1 MSREEPLS
9 RREVLKRAGVTGLA
23 LATAGLG
30 DTLTRAPAAS
40 AATPNMYRGVTL
52 TLLAQGGTAYEPA
65 LVAWGKEF
73 ESATGAKIE
82 FDFTPWESTMPKIQ
96 ADLAAGTP
104 RYDMLLND
112 IEFQYTIYPYLLPIN
127 DLDQEKNY
135 DISGFLEPVYK
146 YGEGIA
152 GQKGVRYGI
161 PLTSG
166 VAFVIYRTDL
176 IKGNVPGTWA
186 GYFDLLKQNTGGGRY
201 GSSFAG
207 VPAQLVK
214 LFLAR
219 YWSEGD
225 ALLTPDW
232 KPLINSPKGVKALE
246 MLAEQTS
253 KYAPPGIL
261 AWDNPDAANAFT
273 RGQVSIY
280 EGWGSFIF
288 PALNDPTKSQ
298 VVNKWSIGLYPEHGT
313 GNFVQH
319 NFVIFKRSQHQ
330 EAAFD
335 FIAYA
340 TSPQKEKEIILKF
353 KDIPAR
359 KTVFTDPEVV
369 AQLPYVGRMA
379 AALDRGRPF
388 APGCSYWLEMFLGL
402 GDGLSTALSGKA
414 TPQQAL
420 NDVADKW
427 TRLTRQNPLKFEYN
441 E

>member
-1 MSREEPLS
+1 LI
-9 RREVLKRAGVTGLA
+9 K
-23 LATAGLG
+23 
-30 DTLTRAPAAS
+30 
-40 AATPNMYRGVTL
+40 
-52 TLLAQGGTAYEPA
+52 
-65 LVAWGKEF
+65 K
-73 ESATGAKIE
+73 
-82 FDFTPWESTMPKIQ
+82 
-96 ADLAAGTP
+96 
-104 RYDMLLND
+104 
-112 IEFQYTIYPYLLPIN
+112 
-127 DLDQEKNY
+127 KNY
-135 DISGFLEPVYK
+135 DMSGFLQPVYK

-161 PLTSG
+161 PLTAG

-176 IKGNVPGTWA
+176 IKGNVPPTWS
-186 GYFDLLKQNTGGGRY
+186 GYFDALKQNTGGGRY

-225 ALLTPDW
+225 PLLTPDW
-232 KPLINSPKGVKALE
+232 KPLINGPKGVKALN

-298 VVNKWSIGLYPEHGT
+298 VANKWSIGLYPENGT

-319 NFVIFKRSQHQ
+319 NFVIFKRSQNP

-340 TSPQKEKEIILKF
+340 TSPQKEKEILVKF

-359 KTVFTDPEVV
+359 KTVYTDPEVV
-369 AQLPYVGRMA
+369 AKVPYVTKMA
-379 AALDRGRPF
+379 LALDRGRPF
-388 APGCSYWLEMFLGL
+388 APGVPYWLEMFIGL
-402 GDGLSTALSGKA
+402 GDGLSTALSAKA
-414 TPQQAL
+414 SPQQAL

-427 TRLTRQNPLKFEYN
+427 TRLTRQNPLKFEYR